1 MDGLDIILRVDLNM
15 QVILP
20 LFLVAVTSS
29 VYVKEVMQ
37 SETALCL
44 DGSPS
49 AIFVSKGDPER
60 ILIHF

>member
-1 MDGLDIILRVDLNM
+1 MRVY
-15 QVILP
+15 
-20 LFLVAVTSS
+20 LFLFLLIITSS

-49 AIFVSKGDPER
+49 AIFVSKGDPEK

>member
-1 MDGLDIILRVDLNM
+1 MKTLLH
-15 QVILP
+15 
-20 LFLVAVTSS
+20 LFLVMVASS

-49 AIFVSKGDPER
+49 AIFVSKGDP
-60 ILIHF
+60 

>member
-1 MDGLDIILRVDLNM
+1 M
-15 QVILP
+15 QGILP
-20 LFLVAVTSS
+20 LFLMIIASS
-29 VYVKEVMQ
+29 VYVKEVIQ